1 MAKSII
7 VSGYYGFD
15 NFGDDAILGVI
26 VDKLKSLGN
35 NIAVISKNPK
45 KTSLLYQVYSV
56 KNFSLLSLFLAMSR
70 SDVLI
75 SGGGSL
81 LQDVTSF
88 KSLLYY
94 SAIIWLAEAMNK
106 KVIIFAQGIGPLNR
120 EKSVE
125 IVKKLLLKA
134 DFVSVRDQKSLQLLN
149 SWGVKAT
156 LVNDPVFSLEVTP
169 ANPDGT
175 IGVQLRDYKT
185 MNDVLL
191 NRLAEQILKEF
202 PGRKIEIY
210 AFQKALDYKICL
222 KFEKILKTMNPEVN
236 TEVIHSL
243 TKNDF
248 IFKMSHLE
256 YMIAM
261 RFHAVLVALKLGIK
275 TIAINYDAKVTKL
288 AYEALI
294 PIITMKGDDDYD
306 AAFAKM
312 KALDSRKLLH
322 FANTKPFNWSGIMPF
337 IS

>member
-1 MAKSII
+1 MPKGILI
-7 VSGYYGFD
+7 SGYYGFD
-15 NFGDDAILGVI
+15 NFGDDAILGVL

-45 KTSLLYQVYSV
+45 KTSMLYQVFSV
-56 KNFSLLSLFLAMSR
+56 KNFSFFQVFLAMSM

-94 SAIIWLAEAMNK
+94 AFIIWLAEAMQK
-106 KVIIFAQGIGPLNR
+106 KVVIFAQGIGPLKR
-120 EKSVE
+120 KKSVE
-125 IVKKLLLKA
+125 IVKGLLKKA
-134 DFVSVRDQKSLQLLN
+134 AFVSVRDQKSLELVK
-149 SWGVKAT
+149 SWGVNAL

-169 ANPDGT
+169 GNSDGT

-185 MNDVLL
+185 MNDDLL
-191 NRLAEQILKEF
+191 NRLARQILKEF
-202 PGRKIEIY
+202 PDRKIEIY
-210 AFQKALDYKICL
+210 AFQKSLDYKICL
-222 KFEKILKTMNPEVN
+222 KFEKLLKTLNPMVN
-236 TEVIHSL
+236 TEVIHSM

-294 PIITMKGDDDYD
+294 PILTMNGDDDYNL
-306 AAFAKM
+306 AFAKM
-312 KALDSRKLLH
+312 KALDKNALLKY
-322 FANTKPFNWSGIMPF
+322 ANTKPFDWSGIMPF

>member
-1 MAKSII
+1 MTKGII
-7 VSGYYGFD
+7 ISGYYGFD

-26 VDKLKSLGN
+26 VDKLKSMGS
-35 NIAVISKNPK
+35 NIAVISNNPA
-45 KTSLLYQVYSV
+45 KTSRLYQVYSV
-56 KNFSLLSLFLAMSR
+56 KNFSFLSVFAAMSK

-94 SAIIWLAEAMNK
+94 SGIIWLAQALKK
-106 KVIIFAQGIGPLNR
+106 KVIIFAQGIGPLKN
-120 EKSVE
+120 EKSVN
-125 IVKKLLLKA
+125 IVKTLLSKA
-134 DFVSVRDQKSLQLLN
+134 DYVSVRDQKSLELVK
-149 SWGVKAT
+149 SWGVNAS
-156 LVNDPVFSLEVTP
+156 LVNDPVFSLEVAP
-169 ANPDGT
+169 GNPDGT

-191 NRLAEQILKEF
+191 NRLAEQILREF

-210 AFQKALDYKICL
+210 AFQKSMDYKICL
-222 KFEKILKTMNPEVN
+222 AFEKILKTMNPEVN
-236 TEVIHSL
+236 TEILHSL
-243 TKNDF
+243 SKNDV

-261 RFHAVLVALKLGIK
+261 RYHAVLVALKLGIK
-275 TIAINYDAKVTKL
+275 TLAVNYDAKVTKL
-288 AYEALI
+288 AYDALI

-306 AAFAKM
+306 MAFAKM
-312 KALDSRKLLH
+312 KALEPNKLLQ
-322 FANTKPFNWSGIMPF
+322 FANTKQFDWSGIMPF

>member
-1 MAKSII
+1 MAKGII
-7 VSGYYGFD
+7 ISGYYGFD

-26 VDKLKSLGN
+26 VDKLKSMGN
-35 NIAVISKNPK
+35 NVAVISKNPK
-45 KTSLLYQVYSV
+45 KTSMLYQVFSV
-56 KNFSLLSLFLAMSR
+56 KNFSFMQVFLAMSR

-94 SAIIWLAEAMNK
+94 SFIIWLAEAMQK
-106 KVIIFAQGIGPLNR
+106 KVIIFAQGIGPLKR

-125 IVKKLLLKA
+125 IVKGLLQKA
-134 DFVSVRDQKSLQLLN
+134 DFVSVRDQKSLELVK
-149 SWGVKAT
+149 SWGVNAV
-156 LVNDPVFSLEVTP
+156 LVNDPVFSLEVP
-169 ANPDGT
+169 PGNPDGT

-185 MNDVLL
+185 MNDNLL
-191 NRLAEQILKEF
+191 NHLAAQILKEF
-202 PGRKIEIY
+202 PDRKIEIY
-210 AFQKALDYKICL
+210 AFQKALDYNICL
-222 KFEKILKTMNPEVN
+222 KFEKILKLRNPLVK
-236 TEVIHSL
+236 TEIIHSL

-288 AYEALI
+288 AYDALI
-294 PIITMKGDDDYD
+294 PILTMNGDDDYD

-312 KALDSRKLLH
+312 KALDRNTLLKY
-322 FANTKPFNWSGIMPF
+322 ANTKPFDWSGIMPF